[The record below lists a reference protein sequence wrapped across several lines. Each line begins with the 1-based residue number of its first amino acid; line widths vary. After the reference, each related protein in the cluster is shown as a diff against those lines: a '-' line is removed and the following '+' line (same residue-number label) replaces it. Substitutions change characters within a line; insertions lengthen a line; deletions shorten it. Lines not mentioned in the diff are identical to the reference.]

1 MAKSETLGAF
11 LLQLVMSDERRDT
24 FMNATDADKKKI
36 MIKFGLG
43 HDEYD
48 AVLSGDLAGI
58 LDVLNDGVRAEA
70 RRLLGTAL
78 VRT

>member
-43 HDEYD
+43 
-48 AVLSGDLAGI
+48 AQ
-58 LDVLNDGVRAEA
+58 
-70 RRLLGTAL
+70 
-78 VRT
+78 

>member
-43 HDEYD
+43 PHEYN
-48 AVLSGDLAGI
+48 ALLSGDLKKI
-58 LDVLNDGVRAEA
+58 LDVLNEEFGPKPGDFAGPPY
-70 RRLLGTAL
+70 
-78 VRT
+78 